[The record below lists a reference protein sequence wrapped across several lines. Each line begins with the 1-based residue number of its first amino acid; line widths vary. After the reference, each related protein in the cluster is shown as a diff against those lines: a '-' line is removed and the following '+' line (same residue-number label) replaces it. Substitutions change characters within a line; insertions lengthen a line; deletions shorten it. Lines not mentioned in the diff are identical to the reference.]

1 MRRRMERE
9 GPSRVQKNR
18 KVSILSRL
26 LMRLWTL
33 HPRYLDSKGL
43 VALWREG
50 LLAQAVLQGQTKGY
64 RNHPQLQRF
73 RDNPKPEAFIAR
85 YLKTVYDEACRRG
98 YSFDSSK
105 LMTAA
110 GGRTISVTQG
120 QLGFERAHLQKKLQV
135 RDPKW
140 LAQHPISD
148 VVHPL
153 FHIVPGG
160 VEDWER
166 ARDD

>member
-1 MRRRMERE
+1 
-9 GPSRVQKNR
+9 
-18 KVSILSRL
+18 
-26 LMRLWTL
+26 MRLWTL

-73 RDNPKPEAFIAR
+73 LDSPKPEAFIAR
-85 YLKTVYDEACRRG
+85 YLKTVRDEACRRG
-98 YSFDSSK
+98 YAFDSSK
-105 LMTAA
+105 LMTALR
-110 GGRTISVTQG
+110 GGTIWVTRG
-120 QLGFERAHLQKKLQV
+120 QLAFERAHLQKKLKV
-135 RDPKW
+135 RDPGW
-140 LAQHPISD
+140 LAQHPIGD

-153 FHIVPGG
+153 FRIKPGG

-166 ARDD
+166 AQAD

>member
-1 MRRRMERE
+1 
-9 GPSRVQKNR
+9 
-18 KVSILSRL
+18 
-26 LMRLWTL
+26 MRLWTL

-64 RNHPQLQRF
+64 QNHPQLQRF
-73 RDNPKPEAFIAR
+73 RDTSKPEAFIAR

-105 LMTAA
+105 LMAA
-110 GGRTISVTQG
+110 TGSGTIRVTQG
-120 QLGFERAHLQKKLQV
+120 QLAFEQTHLQKKLQA

-140 LAQHPISD
+140 LTQHPIGD
-148 VVHPL
+148 VPHPL
-153 FHIVPGG
+153 FRIEPGG
-160 VEDWER
+160 VEDWEK
-166 ARDD
+166 AQGD

>member
-1 MRRRMERE
+1 
-9 GPSRVQKNR
+9 
-18 KVSILSRL
+18 
-26 LMRLWTL
+26 MRLWTL

-64 RNHPQLQRF
+64 RNHPQLERF
-73 RDNPKPEAFIAR
+73 RNTPKPEAFISR
-85 YLKTVYDEACRRG
+85 YLKTVYDEAGRRG

-105 LMTAA
+105 LVNSQVR
-110 GGRTISVTQG
+110 RTIAVTQG
-120 QLGFERAHLQKKLQV
+120 QLAFERTHLQKKLQA
-135 RDPKW
+135 RHPEW
-140 LAQHPISD
+140 LVQHPIGD
-148 VVHPL
+148 VAHPL

-160 VEDWER
+160 VEDWEK